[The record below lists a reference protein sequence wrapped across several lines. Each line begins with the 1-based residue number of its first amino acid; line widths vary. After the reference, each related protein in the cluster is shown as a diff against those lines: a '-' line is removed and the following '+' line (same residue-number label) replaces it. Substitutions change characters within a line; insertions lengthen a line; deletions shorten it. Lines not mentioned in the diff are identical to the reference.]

1 MLAKAG
7 PSAQRPVVAVV
18 GTTGVGKSNL
28 AVSLCNSLASLEPPR
43 RGKVLSA
50 DSMQL
55 YKGMDL
61 ITNKVTVEEQGGV
74 EHWGLDVVQPGQQ
87 GSWEVGKWCSEADKE
102 LARTPDSTL
111 PVICGGTHYFI
122 QHFLFPPDDLSFDR
136 NREKGK
142 ENESLAIR
150 WTPPHPMPP
159 VPEDMDPHLR
169 RLLETFWLNEA
180 VYPPTDGPAEEV
192 EQSDPGSPRLTSR
205 PVAGTD
211 HELLSMWR
219 LLEAVDPN
227 DWVRW
232 HWRDGRK
239 VRRSIERWWERGG
252 GEVEKSSEEVTG
264 RTARFRTLIFWVYE
278 PLESLSDRLDKRVDK
293 MVEGGLLDE
302 IAELREI
309 ARRVY
314 GSEEAT
320 DLFEGIFQ
328 AIGYKEFAELPLPQE
343 RPSENPEFQRML
355 VQMKLST
362 RRYAKSQIK
371 WITKQLLPAVHEA
384 RSHGGDVHVY
394 VVPGGA
400 AGETLA
406 QEVLASF
413 LQRNDLPDPQE
424 VGHPDAGTL
433 LKILAQEPTRVADT
447 AEYVAVESELTSSRQ
462 VLNARRICDTCSTPG
477 KPFSVR
483 GNEWDDH
490 LKSRIHRR
498 LTKYGGLSREEFA
511 QVQRAKGL
519 ARKAALDAER
529 AQAAAEEKK
538 RVAAVSERA

>member
-1 MLAKAG
+1 MSSKAG
-7 PSAQRPVVAVV
+7 PSTQRQVVAVI

-28 AVSLCNSLASLEPPR
+28 AVSLCKSLSSLEPASS
-43 RGKVLSA
+43 GKVLSA

-61 ITNKVTVEEQGGV
+61 ITNKVTVEEQGGI
-74 EHWGLDVVQPGQQ
+74 EHWGLGVIQPGQER
-87 GSWEVGKWCSEADKE
+87 SWEVGKWCSEADQE
-102 LARTPDSTL
+102 LERMPESTL
-111 PVICGGTHYFI
+111 PVVCGGTHYFI

-136 NREKGK
+136 NPEKGK
-142 ENESLAIR
+142 ENDSLAIR
-150 WTPPHPMPP
+150 WTPPRSMPP

-169 RLLETFWLNEA
+169 QLLETFWLNDA
-180 VYPPTDGPAEEV
+180 VYPPAEGPTEE
-192 EQSDPGSPRLTSR
+192 EESGPGSTRLTSR

-227 DWVRW
+227 DSVRW

-252 GEVEKSSEEVTG
+252 GEVDKSSEERAG

-278 PLESLSDRLDKRVDK
+278 PLESLRDRLDQRVDK
-293 MVEGGLLDE
+293 MVQGGLLDE

-343 RPSENPEFQRML
+343 SPFENPEFQRML
-355 VQMKLST
+355 TLMKLST
-362 RRYAKSQIK
+362 HRYAKSQIQ
-371 WITKQLLPAVHEA
+371 WITKQLLPAVHDA
-384 RSHGGDVHVY
+384 RSRGGDVHVY

-400 AGETLA
+400 AGEPLA
-406 QEVLASF
+406 VEVLAAF
-413 LQRNDLPDPQE
+413 LQGNGKELPDAQK
-424 VGHPDAGTL
+424 VGHPDAHTL
-433 LKILAQEPTRVADT
+433 LKILAQEPARVADT
-447 AEYVAVESELTSSRQ
+447 ADRQ
-462 VLNARRICDTCSTPG
+462 VMNARRICDTCSTPG

-483 GNEWDDH
+483 GDDWDDH
-490 LKSRIHRR
+490 LKSKIHRR
-498 LTKYGGLSREEFA
+498 TTKYGGLSREEFA
-511 QVQRAKGL
+511 QVQKAKGL
-519 ARKAALDAER
+519 ARKAALEDERAAER
-529 AQAAAEEKK
+529 ENEKEKEKEKQSMAAA
-538 RVAAVSERA
+538 SENT